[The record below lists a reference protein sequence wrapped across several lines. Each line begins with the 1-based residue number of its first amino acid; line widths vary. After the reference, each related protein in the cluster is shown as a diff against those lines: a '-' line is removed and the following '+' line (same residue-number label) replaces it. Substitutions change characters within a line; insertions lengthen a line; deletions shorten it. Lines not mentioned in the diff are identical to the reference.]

1 VTYLR
6 GIVALAGLALLILAV
21 VPLQWLA
28 LQCGWPLQRRLPPLF
43 CRLVCRLLG
52 IRPRFHGRT
61 GAPSPRM
68 IVPNHV
74 SWADVLV
81 LGCRQAPLRFVAKS
95 EVAGWPLFG
104 SIARLTGTVFV
115 ERRRRGSILRV
126 NAALRDCLAAGE
138 DVVVFAE
145 ATTGDGSRLQRFNA
159 PHFAAL
165 RDFLGAR
172 PGEPYATVTPVGLA
186 YVRRHGL
193 PLGRFGRAQVAWYG
207 DTALLPHLWTLVT
220 RGGVD
225 CEVSYGAPIRFE
237 RSSDRKAVARET
249 EAAVRALVSRSLTGR
264 VELAEEHTSLEPAV
278 GVPQLQA
285 V

>member
-1 VTYLR
+1 MIYLR
-6 GIVALAGLALLILAV
+6 GIVALAGLALLILVA

-28 LQCGWPLQRRLPPLF
+28 LRCNWPLQRRLPPLF

-74 SWADVLV
+74 SWTDVLV

-95 EVAGWPLFG
+95 EVASWPLFG
-104 SIARLTGTVFV
+104 PIARLTGAVFV
-115 ERRRRGSILRV
+115 ERRRRRSILRV
-126 NAALRDCLAAGE
+126 NAALCERLAAGE

-145 ATTGDGSRLQRFNA
+145 ATTGDGSRLQRFKA

-172 PGEPYATVTPVGLA
+172 PGEAYATVTPVGLA

-193 PLGRFGRAQVAWYG
+193 PLGRLGRSQVAWYG
-207 DTALLPHLWTLVT
+207 DTALLPHLWALVT
-220 RGGVD
+220 RGGID
-225 CEVSYGAPIRFE
+225 CEVTYGAPIRFE
-237 RSSDRKAVARET
+237 RRSDRKAVARET
-249 EAAVRALVSRSLTGR
+249 EAAVRALVSRRLTGR
-264 VELAEEHTSLEPAV
+264 AELAEEHTSLEPAV
-278 GVPQLQA
+278 GAPQLRA